1 MTQRRSPHSS
11 GDNKPDIGYQDSHRN
26 NWNQMSAFND
36 QISSKE
42 KTKTSR
48 AVDKNSDE
56 GCGWAYHCDKCNTDL
71 THQKLVHHHLCNL
84 HRCQY
89 GCGSLFAGENLK
101 INHEKICQMFPEGFE
116 IEEEVVNNVTKYCQD
131 TVDWN
136 LMIGLLVNYKTKK
149 DNPLQ
154 ETSNQQANSSKD
166 DKNGKGDGIEI
177 IKETGPSKEHQ
188 NKRGLVLG
196 QLGYTRTGKD
206 DTRVK
211 IDIHD
216 PENKRFKKG
225 PKDLEM
231 ELENGFRQL
240 YPDERRA
247 VVGLA
252 NLDTRKSLEII
263 TNEEITLAIKG
274 LSRIVGNLHAGL
286 YKRDPIDFKHNYIWI
301 QVQLRRE
308 FDRITTEYS
317 PDKQRKE
324 EEIEDT
330 IAFVTKQILDM
341 FTMAGTL
348 NKEDVPKNL
357 LEKLKVE
364 TKFMMLKTQKL
375 FKVFEELTKEIQKES
390 TDGDNT
396 AQLSETIH
404 SETE

>member
-1 MTQRRSPHSS
+1 
-11 GDNKPDIGYQDSHRN
+11 
-26 NWNQMSAFND
+26 
-36 QISSKE
+36 
-42 KTKTSR
+42 
-48 AVDKNSDE
+48 
-56 GCGWAYHCDKCNTDL
+56 
-71 THQKLVHHHLCNL
+71 
-84 HRCQY
+84 
-89 GCGSLFAGENLK
+89 
-101 INHEKICQMFPEGFE
+101 
-116 IEEEVVNNVTKYCQD
+116 
-131 TVDWN
+131 
-136 LMIGLLVNYKTKK
+136 
-149 DNPLQ
+149 
-154 ETSNQQANSSKD
+154 
-166 DKNGKGDGIEI
+166 
-177 IKETGPSKEHQ
+177 
-188 NKRGLVLG
+188 
-196 QLGYTRTGKD
+196 
-206 DTRVK
+206 
-211 IDIHD
+211 
-216 PENKRFKKG
+216 
-225 PKDLEM
+225 M
-231 ELENGFRQL
+231 ELKYKN
-240 YPDERRA
+240 
-247 VVGLA
+247 
-252 NLDTRKSLEII
+252 TRKSLEII

-341 FTMAGTL
+341 FSMAGTL

>member
-1 MTQRRSPHSS
+1 MV
-11 GDNKPDIGYQDSHRN
+11 N
-26 NWNQMSAFND
+26 NCT
-36 QISSKE
+36 E
-42 KTKTSR
+42 KTKTSK
-48 AVDKNSDE
+48 AVDKPSDE
-56 GCGWAYHCDKCNTDL
+56 GCGWVYHCDKCNTDL
-71 THQKLVHHHLCNL
+71 THQKLAHHHLCNL
-84 HRCQY
+84 HRCRY

-101 INHEKICQMFPEGFE
+101 INHEKVCQMFPESFE
-116 IEEEVVNNVTKYCQD
+116 MEEEVINNITKYCQD
-131 TVDWN
+131 MVDWR

-149 DNPLQ
+149 DKPLQ
-154 ETSNQQANSSKD
+154 EASNQHENNSKD
-166 DKNGKGDGIEI
+166 DKNVKGDGIEI

-211 IDIHD
+211 TDIYD

-308 FDRITTEYS
+308 FDRISTEYS
-317 PDKQRKE
+317 PDKRTKS

-330 IAFVTKQILDM
+330 ITFVTKQILDM
-341 FTMAGTL
+341 FAMAIKL
-348 NKEDVPKNL
+348 DKKDILHKQLENL
-357 LEKLKVE
+357 RVK
-364 TKFMMLKTQKL
+364 TKFMALKTQKL
-375 FKVFEELTKEIQKES
+375 YKVFEDLTSDNPKKS
-390 TDGDNT
+390 TNCDTN
-396 AQLSETIH
+396 AQLSETIY